1 MKFFVFS
8 NKSFLLLSFL
18 SYEILGT
25 TNFQRTIL
33 YATVGWTGGEVE
45 KFHGN
50 QRHLAPQ
57 RWKLRY

>member
-33 YATVGWTGGEVE
+33 YDTVGWTGGEVE

-50 QRHLAPQ
+50 QRHLAP
-57 RWKLRY
+57 